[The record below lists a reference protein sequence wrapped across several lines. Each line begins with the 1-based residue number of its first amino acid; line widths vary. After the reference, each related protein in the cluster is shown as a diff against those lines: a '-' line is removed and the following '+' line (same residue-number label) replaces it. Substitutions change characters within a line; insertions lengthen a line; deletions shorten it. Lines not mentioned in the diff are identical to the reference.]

1 VQFTHCVENSKV
13 SEQVTV
19 DKKELYSLIKEAVR
33 EVLQEEAFR
42 FFVES
47 LPAVSEEEM
56 EDIERRYGKPSSIR
70 DIAYSETLE
79 VWSGK

>member
-1 VQFTHCVENSKV
+1 M
-13 SEQVTV
+13 EQVTV

-47 LPAVSEEEM
+47 LPPVSEEEM
-56 EDIERRYGKPSSIR
+56 EDIERRYGKPSSVR
-70 DIAYSETLE
+70 DIAHSETLE
-79 VWSGK
+79 V

>member
-1 VQFTHCVENSKV
+1 M
-13 SEQVTV
+13 EQVTV

-47 LPAVSEEEM
+47 LPTVSEEEM
-56 EDIERRYGKPSSIR
+56 KDIERRYGKPSSMR
-70 DIAYSETLE
+70 DIASSETLE
-79 VWSGK
+79 V

>member
-1 VQFTHCVENSKV
+1 M
-13 SEQVTV
+13 EQITV

-47 LPAVSEEEM
+47 LPTVPEEEM

-70 DIAYSETLE
+70 DIASSETLE
-79 VWSGK
+79 V

>member
-1 VQFTHCVENSKV
+1 MVIGLGRRVPM
-13 SEQVTV
+13 EQVTV

-47 LPAVSEEEM
+47 LSTVSEEEM
-56 EDIERRYGKPSSIR
+56 EDIETRYGKPSSIR

-79 VWSGK
+79 V

>member
-1 VQFTHCVENSKV
+1 M
-13 SEQVTV
+13 EQVTV

-33 EVLQEEAFR
+33 QVLQEEAFR

-47 LPAVSEEEM
+47 LPTVSEEEM

-70 DIAYSETLE
+70 DIASSETLE
-79 VWSGK
+79 V